1 MSEHWPVILIEGVV
15 FGGGALLF
23 GWWQLRSLRKE
34 RERDAAER
42 ARQEAAVAAPSPA
55 PDGEAPRT

>member
-1 MSEHWPVILIEGVV
+1 MSEHWPILIEGVL

-34 RERDAAER
+34 RERDAAK
-42 ARQEAAVAAPSPA
+42 AREQAAAASNTDQPV
-55 PDGEAPRT
+55 T

>member
-1 MSEHWPVILIEGVV
+1 VSDNWPVILIEGVL

-34 RERDAAER
+34 RERDAAL
-42 ARQEAAVAAPSPA
+42 AREQAAADRGIDPP
-55 PDGEAPRT
+55 PP